1 MKSQNSQSTLVGIT
15 EITERYLPVSKRIAR
30 KFVSL
35 YLDTKLIGNR
45 IFVDRA
51 QLEALL
57 HDPDREQFPL
67 SFGGNSNGNST
78 HC

>member
-1 MKSQNSQSTLVGIT
+1 MTTQSKSSLVGIT
-15 EITERYLPVSKRIAR
+15 EITQTYLPVSKRKAR

-35 YLDTKLIGNR
+35 YLDTKKIGNR

-57 HDPDREQFPL
+57 SNPNRDNFPL
-67 SFGGNSNGNST
+67 NL
-78 HC
+78 